1 MSPYELMLIFDPN
14 LGEERVKQLITKIED
29 KIKNLGGEITK
40 TDNWGSKRLA
50 NTFKKT
56 RKMIFGVY
64 VVVYFKAETS
74 VPIQV
79 TAFLKVTEDLARYSL
94 YRAEEAAPEAPEEKA
109 EEKKEEVKLG

>member
-29 KIKNLGGEITK
+29 KIKSLGGEITK

-50 NTFKKT
+50 NTFHKL
-56 RKMIFGVY
+56 RKMIFGIY
-64 VVVYFKAETS
+64 VVVYFRAETS
-74 VPIQV
+74 VPAQV
-79 TAFLKVTEDLARYSL
+79 TAFLKVTEDLARYSV
-94 YRAEEAAPEAPEEKA
+94 YRAEEIVPEVV